1 MVSINQLFVTK
12 IQKVDIDMQQIVS
25 LGRWNPSPIADQ
37 WICDLA
43 SKLGVS
49 PPKANDPIFTSL
61 HKALVMRDDL
71 ADELAAWFKESKA
84 NSDIFDAYLAG
95 DTSGLSTIP
104 SVLQRLENELLSKRP
119 AWACPEKMI
128 VGANAHFRIG
138 MPGRLASGTLGLLD
152 GYRSAPVAK
161 VLTMTGSLDSATAK
175 RLQETTHFFNEII
188 MSDGMKRGSAGF
200 RAALKVRLVHSFVRH
215 GLAKSPRWDVDKW
228 GMPINIMDSL
238 GTAMSFWVPIVLGAP
253 TFGYSV
259 SEEEAEGMMTLWNYV
274 GFLQGVPEELL
285 PTTLAET
292 YQVYLG
298 ILMQIGE
305 PDGDS
310 VKLAKAYIGAAAQRG
325 GSSSWLNEKMVVGA
339 AARLLPPSH
348 RKELEVPNTL
358 FRYWPDIFRP
368 SIRKKD
374 RECHKNSES
383 YKAAVEEGRSLC
395 ALEMGVEMTAKGNY
409 DPSKVI
415 KDHSS
420 LQGA

>member
-1 MVSINQLFVTK
+1 ML
-12 IQKVDIDMQQIVS
+12 QIATP
-25 LGRWNPSPIADQ
+25 GRWNPSPIADQ
-37 WICDLA
+37 WICDVA

-49 PPKANDPIFTSL
+49 PPKANNSIFHSL
-61 HKALVMRDDL
+61 YKALMMRDDL
-71 ADELAAWFKESKA
+71 ADELAVWFKEDKA
-84 NSDIFDAYLAG
+84 NSDIFDAFVAG
-95 DTSGLSTIP
+95 DTSSLSTIP
-104 SVLQRLENELLSKRP
+104 PVLIRLEDELLSKRP
-119 AWACPEKMI
+119 AWADPEKMI

-138 MPGRLASGTLGLLD
+138 IPGRLASGTLGLLD

-161 VLTMTGSLDSATAK
+161 VLTMTGSLDTATAK

-188 MSDGMKRGSAGF
+188 MSNGMKRESDGF

-215 GLAKSPRWDVDKW
+215 GLAKSKRWHPDKW

-238 GTAMSFWVPIVLGAP
+238 GTAMSFWIPIVLAAP

-274 GFLQGVPEELL
+274 GYLQGVPEELL
-285 PTTLAET
+285 PTSLAET

-305 PDGDS
+305 PDDDS
-310 VKLAKAYIGAAAQRG
+310 IKLAKAYIGAAAQRG
-325 GSSSWLNEKMVVGA
+325 GSSSWLNEKMVTGA

-368 SIRKKD
+368 AIRKKD
-374 RECHKNSES
+374 RECHGNPQS
-383 YKAAVEEGRSLC
+383 YQAAVEEGR
-395 ALEMGVEMTAKGNY
+395 ALFAQEMGQEVTAEGSY

-415 KDHSS
+415 KDHSA